1 MYRPLYWFGNGA
13 SPTLN
18 TSLSLADA
26 PVYNGR
32 TVTITMK
39 GWKWSNGETVTAQDA
54 VFWIHMQQAIGAQD
68 WFDYAPDK
76 PRCQPV
82 EQSPRRP

>member
-1 MYRPLYWFGNGA
+1 
-13 SPTLN
+13 
-18 TSLSLADA
+18 
-26 PVYNGR
+26 
-32 TVTITMK
+32 MK
-39 GWKWSNGETVTAQDA
+39 GWKWSNGETVTAQDV